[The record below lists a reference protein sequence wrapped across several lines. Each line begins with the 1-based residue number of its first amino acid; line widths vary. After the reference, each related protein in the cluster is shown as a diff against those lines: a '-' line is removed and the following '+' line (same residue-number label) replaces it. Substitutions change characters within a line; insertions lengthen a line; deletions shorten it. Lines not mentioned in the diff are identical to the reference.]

1 MVSTADAF
9 SSCVPAHTLTRLH
22 ALPSPTDSRR
32 QTGPG
37 RLLDAPGAAM
47 EVAVTDDARDAAL
60 AAWTRHVRALAG
72 ALGWPPTPTGHRA
85 FDGGLSLGVA
95 SPADRLYTATEL
107 NEAAWT
113 LATDP
118 AADGA
123 ALLADLRR
131 VDAREATPALA
142 ALLAAAQARDVPCLW
157 DDEAVTL
164 GLGARSRTVPADALP
179 APDDVDWSAV
189 GAVPVALVTGTNGKS
204 TTVRLTAAV
213 ARAAGH
219 TPGVSTTD
227 YVAVGDE
234 IVEAGD
240 FSGPMGARAAL
251 RDRRATCGV
260 LEVARGGLLRRG
272 VPLTGA
278 TAAAVTNVA
287 ADHLGDYGVRTV
299 EALAEAKFVVA
310 KGVAD
315 GGTLVLN
322 ADDPLVAA
330 EADRQASALARLRL
344 AWTSL
349 DPDHPRRPLAA
360 VVDGHLALRDAADA
374 PWRRIVAVADV
385 PCTLGGTARHN
396 TRNALTACALGA
408 VLGVPDDALA
418 RGLVAFAER
427 DNPGRINR
435 FRLPSGARVVVDYAH
450 NAHGIAA
457 ILDTVG
463 TWPAGHRRLLMSVGG
478 DRSDADMAAMSTAA
492 LTFGA
497 DRYLLPDLPG
507 YERGRA
513 TGEGP
518 LVFRRALVA
527 AGVDESACDVFPHP
541 AAATAAALDGLPPD
555 GLALLFVLTQRDE
568 VFALLTAAG
577 AVAEG

>member
-1 MVSTADAF
+1 MPT
-9 SSCVPAHTLTRLH
+9 
-22 ALPSPTDSRR
+22 PTDSRR
-32 QTGPG
+32 QTGAG

-47 EVAVTDDARDAAL
+47 EVAVADRDRDAAL
-60 AAWTRHVRALAG
+60 AAWQRHVVALAD
-72 ALGWPPTPTGHRA
+72 ALGWPVPRTGHRA
-85 FDGGLSLGVA
+85 FGRGLSLGLTAPV
-95 SPADRLYTATEL
+95 DRLYTATEL
-107 NEAAWT
+107 NEAAWA

-118 AADGA
+118 AADA
-123 ALLADLRR
+123 EALLASLRR
-131 VDAREATPALA
+131 DDAREARPALA
-142 ALLAAAQARDVPCLW
+142 ALLETAQTRGVPCLW

-164 GLGARSRTVPADALP
+164 GLGARSLTFPADALP
-179 APDDVDWSAV
+179 APADVDFSVV

-234 IVEAGD
+234 VVEAGD

-287 ADHLGDYGVRTV
+287 ADHLGDYGVETV
-299 EALAEAKFVVA
+299 EALAEAKLVVA

-322 ADDPLVAA
+322 ADDPLLVA
-330 EADRQASALARLRL
+330 EADRQADALARLRRV
-344 AWTSL
+344 WTSL
-349 DPDHPRRPLAA
+349 DPDHPRQPLAA
-360 VVDGHLALRDAADA
+360 VVDGHLALRDTADA
-374 PWRRIVAVADV
+374 PWRRLVAVADV

-408 VLGVPDDALA
+408 ALGIDDGALA
-418 RGLVAFAER
+418 RGLASFAER

-457 ILDTVG
+457 ILETVG
-463 TWPAGHRRLLMSVGG
+463 AWPAGHRRVTLSVGG
-478 DRSDADMAAMSTAA
+478 DRSDADMAAMARAA

-513 TGEGP
+513 VGEAP
-518 LVFRRALVA
+518 DVFRRALVD
-527 AGVDESACDVFPHP
+527 AGVDASACAVYPNP
-541 AAATAAALDGLPPD
+541 AAAAAAALDGLPPD
-555 GLALLFVLTQRDE
+555 GLALLFVLTQREE
-568 VFALLTAAG
+568 VFAMLRAAG